1 MYVEGGISM
10 KNFKRIIIALIVAC
24 VITASIPVSG
34 SVVDAATIKVKSGAD
49 VTKVERSGKK
59 YVAYRGK
66 QAVKP
71 EKGWYKKGSTQYYF
85 DGKENYATYVWY
97 KNSGKWYLKKWN
109 KSKKVYKKYTGY
121 AELSNGKTYKFSKGV
136 KGKKASG
143 VIKVSGKYYYYK
155 GGKQTV
161 YSKSCDKWK
170 TGKTQYYFGKG
181 NKSATYVYYSG
192 KKILK
197 KWNKTKKSY
206 QKYTGVFTLSDGKT
220 YRFSIGNRG
229 TIKSSITAGTDKTTA
244 VYRNAKGNPE
254 NVTGWKQVKGVQ
266 YYFNNAAAASFKI
279 EKDVCYVFVAE
290 IGEQSTDNLD
300 INGTWKKYSGVVGRD
315 YYVNGKVKPAEK
327 DTITTNQSGLRIKWD
342 GKKWKKFTGTYK
354 KLYYVNG
361 DYASGIVDGKYYRN
375 GKLATG
381 ICENKYYKDGVLG
394 TGSYNGKRYS
404 EGSLLTGDYKNK
416 FYKNGE
422 LYTGMRKSNGKYYVN
437 GELATGSYKNK
448 YYKDGEL
455 YTGIYKSKYY
465 KDGVLGT
472 GTCNG
477 KFYKDGELYTGM
489 RKSNNKYYVDGVLAN
504 GTYDGVKYVDGVAQ
518 SDDSSDKDEE
528 KLTEGEFRTN
538 SGKLQHCE
546 AVLYTGDIGTFPN
559 LWNFRDGKLEMGIES
574 TFNVDNYV
582 NFIKRDNKYYH
593 LEWVDY
599 TGEYEGKLYESGKA
613 VDYKVRTKSGDLFTG
628 WAIYQG
634 LDYERPSDA
643 AIEFYHLTS
652 GKSYNLV
659 YVENGVVKQYYVYE
673 GCETHI
679 WCNTCGSDLTIEG
692 VKISKHREDCHVG
705 TIIGDTD
712 DDTNGTT
719 AYKYTNN
726 GKTYW
731 VTNPHSN
738 YYRWNTRL
746 NKYVEHY
753 IDKEDY
759 SGRVCVDSEASDRFN
774 SDLTKFYVVY
784 SASDWKVGQS
794 SVIVVENDIVLK

>member
-24 VITASIPVSG
+24 VVIASCPVSG
-34 SVVDAATIKVKSGAD
+34 SIVDAATIKVKSGAD
-49 VTKVERSGKK
+49 VTEVKGSGKK
-59 YVAYRGK
+59 IAYKNGSR
-66 QAVKP
+66 VKP
-71 EKGWYKKGSTQYYF
+71 RKGWYKKGSTQYYF
-85 DGKENYATYVWY
+85 DGKGNYATYVWY

-109 KSKKVYKKYTGY
+109 KSKKAYEKYTGTKQ
-121 AELSNGKTYKFSKGV
+121 LSNDKSYYFN
-136 KGKKASG
+136 KGKKANG
-143 VIKVSGKYYYYK
+143 IVKKSGKYYYYK
-155 GGKQTV
+155 GGKQTI

-181 NKSATYVYYSG
+181 NKSATYVYYAG

-206 QKYTGVFTLSDGKT
+206 QRYTGVFTLSDGKT
-220 YRFSIGNRG
+220 YRFSIGKRG
-229 TIKSSITAGTDKTTA
+229 TIKSSVTAGSKNTTA
-244 VYRNAKGNPE
+244 VYKNAEGNPE
-254 NVTGWKQVKGVQ
+254 NVTGWKQVKGVR
-266 YYFNNAAAASFKI
+266 YYFNKAATASFKI
-279 EKDVCYVFVAE
+279 EKDVCYVFVAG
-290 IGEQSTDNLD
+290 IDEQSTDNLD
-300 INGTWKKYSGVVGRD
+300 INGTWKKYNGVFD
-315 YYVNGKVKPAEK
+315 NEYYVKGKVKPAEK
-327 DTITTNQSGLRIKWD
+327 DTITTDQSGLRVKWD
-342 GKKWKKFTGTYK
+342 GKNWKKFTGTYK

-489 RKSNNKYYVDGVLAN
+489 RKSNGKYYVDGVLAN

-628 WAIYQG
+628 WAIYE
-634 LDYERPSDA
+634 DVIPNA
-643 AIEFYHLTS
+643 ATEFYHLTTGYS
-652 GKSYNLV
+652 HNLV
-659 YVENGVVKQYYVYE
+659 YVERGVVKQYYVYE
-673 GCETHI
+673 GMEDHS
-679 WCNTCGSDLTIEG
+679 WCNGCGADMEASPYWSSAG
-692 VKISKHREDCHVG
+692 VNPAL
-705 TIIGDTD
+705 D
-712 DDTNGTT
+712 DHKEHDHPEFDHQSFNGGPV
-719 AYKYTNN
+719 YKYTNN

-731 VTNPHSN
+731 VTNPHN
-738 YYRWNTRL
+738 NFYRWDTT
-746 NKYVEHY
+746 KSQYVEHFRTNS
-753 IDKEDY
+753 DQT
-759 SGRVCVDSEASDRFN
+759 GRECVDSDAS
-774 SDLTKFYVVY
+774 SEFYGSFIGLSIVY

-794 SVIVVENDIVLK
+794 SIVLVNKDIVLK

>member
-1 MYVEGGISM
+1 M

-24 VITASIPVSG
+24 VVIASCPVSG
-34 SVVDAATIKVKSGAD
+34 SSVDAKTISIKNGNAIEEITINKKSGK
-49 VTKVERSGKK
+49 VTTKDTSHK
-59 YVAYRGK
+59 A
-66 QAVKP
+66 
-71 EKGWYKKGSTQYYF
+71 GWYKKSGVQYYF
-85 DGKENYATYVWY
+85 GKNKKTASY
-97 KNSGKWYLKKWN
+97 KWQNRTLYKWQKG
-109 KSKKVYKKYTGY
+109 SFKKYTGTKR
-121 AELSNGKTYKFSKGV
+121 LSNDKSYYFN

-143 VIKVSGKYYYYK
+143 VVKVSGKYYYFNK
-155 GGKQTV
+155 GKQTV

-181 NKSATYVYYSG
+181 NKSATYVYYSD

-220 YRFSIGNRG
+220 YRFSIGKRG
-229 TIKSSITAGTDKTTA
+229 TIKSSVTAGSKNTTA
-244 VYRNAKGNPE
+244 VYKDASNKL
-254 NVTGWKQVKGVQ
+254 VKITGWKQVKGVQ
-266 YYFNNAAAASFKI
+266 YYFNKAAVASFKI

-315 YYVNGKVKPAEK
+315 YYVNGKVDTTPEK
-327 DTITTNQSGLRIKWD
+327 DTIATDQSGLRVKWD

-361 DYASGIVDGKYYRN
+361 DYASGIVDGKFYRS

-381 ICENKYYKDGVLG
+381 ICEDKYYKDGVLG

-404 EGSLLTGDYKNK
+404 DGSLLTGDYKSK

-437 GELATGSYKNK
+437 GELSTGSYKNK

-489 RKSNNKYYVDGVLAN
+489 RKSNGKYYVDGVLAN

-528 KLTEGEFRTN
+528 KLTEGAYRT
-538 SGKLQHCE
+538 SGGKLQKCIAE
-546 AVLYTGDIGTFPN
+546 LYSGSLGGDYFE
-559 LWNFRDGKLEMGIES
+559 RDGK
-574 TFNVDNYV
+574 
-582 NFIKRDNKYYH
+582 YYT
-593 LEWVDY
+593 LAWRDY
-599 TGEYEGKLYESGKA
+599 TGEYESKFYEAGKHVDYKLYGADGKLY
-613 VDYKVRTKSGDLFTG
+613 TG
-628 WAIYQG
+628 WCRLNNPSNWEYAKWIHAIDENQY
-634 LDYERPSDA
+634 P
-643 AIEFYHLTS
+643 
-652 GKSYNLV
+652 NLL
-659 YVENGVVKQYYVYE
+659 YVESGVVKQYYVYE
-673 GCETHI
+673 GDETHI

-738 YYRWNTRL
+738 YYRWNTKL

>member
-1 MYVEGGISM
+1 M

-49 VTKVERSGKK
+49 VTKVEKSGKK

-109 KSKKVYKKYTGY
+109 KSKKVYKKYTGTKR
-121 AELSNGKTYKFSKGV
+121 LSNDKSYYFN

-143 VIKVSGKYYYYK
+143 VVKVSGKYYYYK

-181 NKSATYVYYSG
+181 NKSVTYVYYSD

-220 YRFSIGNRG
+220 YRFSIGKRG
-229 TIKSSITAGTDKTTA
+229 TIKSSVTAGSKNTTA

-266 YYFNNAAAASFKI
+266 YYFNNAAVASFKI
-279 EKDVCYVFVAE
+279 EKDVCYVFIAK

-300 INGTWKKYSGVVGRD
+300 LNGTWKKYSGVVGRD
-315 YYVNGKVKPAEK
+315 YYVNGKVDTTPEK
-327 DTITTNQSGLRIKWD
+327 DTITTDQSGLRVKWD
-342 GKKWKKFTGTYK
+342 GKNWKKFTGTYK

-381 ICENKYYKDGVLG
+381 ICENKYYKDGFLG

-465 KDGVLGT
+465 KDGILGT

-477 KFYKDGELYTGM
+477 KFYKNGELYTGI
-489 RKSNNKYYVDGVLAN
+489 RKSNGKYYVDGVLAN

-518 SDDSSDKDEE
+518 SDDSGDKDEE

-538 SGKLQHCE
+538 SGKLQKCVAE
-546 AVLYTGDIGTFPN
+546 LYSGSLDGDYFE
-559 LWNFRDGKLEMGIES
+559 RDGK
-574 TFNVDNYV
+574 
-582 NFIKRDNKYYH
+582 YYT
-593 LEWVDY
+593 LAWRDY
-599 TGEYEGKLYESGKA
+599 TGEYESKFYEAGKHVDYKLYGADGKLY
-613 VDYKVRTKSGDLFTG
+613 TG
-628 WAIYQG
+628 WCRLYNPSNWEYAKWIHAINEKQY
-634 LDYERPSDA
+634 P
-643 AIEFYHLTS
+643 
-652 GKSYNLV
+652 NLL

-673 GCETHI
+673 GMEDHA
-679 WCNTCGSDLTIEG
+679 WCNSCGADVCLSPDRDPDGGIRLD
-692 VKISKHREDCHVG
+692 KHEEHDHPQF
-705 TIIGDTD
+705 DHQSF
-712 DDTNGTT
+712 NGGPV
-719 AYKYTNN
+719 YKYTNN

-731 VTNPHSN
+731 VTASSGRE
-738 YYRWNTRL
+738 YRWTGTEYKQYWNVGGTECLDTSLPKELTHL
-746 NKYVEHY
+746 NDTGK
-753 IDKEDY
+753 IPD
-759 SGRVCVDSEASDRFN
+759 
-774 SDLTKFYVVY
+774 VVY
-784 SASDWKVGQS
+784 SSDDWKIGQCS
-794 SVIVVENDIVLK
+794 IVLVNKDIVLK

>member
-1 MYVEGGISM
+1 M

-34 SVVDAATIKVKSGAD
+34 SIVDAATIKVKSGAD
-49 VTKVERSGKK
+49 VTKVEKSGKK

-143 VIKVSGKYYYYK
+143 VVKVSGKYYYYK

-181 NKSATYVYYSG
+181 NKSATYVYYSD

-220 YRFSIGNRG
+220 YRFSIGKRG
-229 TIKSSITAGTDKTTA
+229 TIKSSVTAGTDKTTA
-244 VYRNAKGNPE
+244 VYKNAKGNPE
-254 NVTGWKQVKGVQ
+254 NVTGWKQVKDVQ
-266 YYFNNAAAASFKI
+266 YYFNKAAVASFKI
-279 EKDVCYVFVAE
+279 EKDVCYVFVAG

-300 INGTWKKYSGVVGRD
+300 INGTWKKYSGVVDRD
-315 YYVNGKVKPAEK
+315 YYVNGKVDTTPEK
-327 DTITTNQSGLRIKWD
+327 DTIATDQSGLRVKWD

-361 DYASGIVDGKYYRN
+361 DYASGIVDGKFYRS

-381 ICENKYYKDGVLG
+381 ICEDKYYKDGVLG

-489 RKSNNKYYVDGVLAN
+489 RKSNGKYYVDGVLAN

-518 SDDSSDKDEE
+518 SDDSGDKDEE

-538 SGKLQHCE
+538 SGKLQKCVAE
-546 AVLYTGDIGTFPN
+546 LYSGSLDGDYFE
-559 LWNFRDGKLEMGIES
+559 RDGK
-574 TFNVDNYV
+574 
-582 NFIKRDNKYYH
+582 YYT
-593 LEWVDY
+593 LAWRDY
-599 TGEYEGKLYESGKA
+599 TGEYESKFYEAGKHVDYKLYGADGKLYTGWCRLYNPSNWEYAKWIHAINEKQYSNLLYVESG
-613 VDYKVRTKSGDLFTG
+613 
-628 WAIYQG
+628 I
-634 LDYERPSDA
+634 
-643 AIEFYHLTS
+643 
-652 GKSYNLV
+652 
-659 YVENGVVKQYYVYE
+659 VKQYYVYE
-673 GCETHI
+673 KNEKIHRY
-679 WCNTCGSDLTIEG
+679 CNECGADITLENVDLSLSRHAE
-692 VKISKHREDCHVG
+692 ECHKG
-705 TIIGDTD
+705 TIMPELYWDGATD
-712 DDTNGTT
+712 NT
-719 AYKYTNN
+719 ALPDKYTNN

-738 YYRWNTRL
+738 YYRWNTKL

>member
-49 VTKVERSGKK
+49 VTKVEKSGKK

-109 KSKKVYKKYTGY
+109 KSKKVYKKYTGTKR
-121 AELSNGKTYKFSKGV
+121 LSNDKSYYFN
-136 KGKKASG
+136 KGKKANG
-143 VIKVSGKYYYYK
+143 IVKKSGKYYYYK

-170 TGKTQYYFGKG
+170 TGKTQYYFGKC
-181 NKSATYVYYSG
+181 NKSATYVYYSD

-220 YRFSIGNRG
+220 YRFSIGKRG
-229 TIKSSITAGTDKTTA
+229 TIKSSVTAGSKNTTA
-244 VYRNAKGNPE
+244 VYKDASNKL
-254 NVTGWKQVKGVQ
+254 VKITGWKQVKGVQ
-266 YYFNNAAAASFKI
+266 YYFNKAAVASFKI

-327 DTITTNQSGLRIKWD
+327 DTITTDQSGLRIKWD

-361 DYASGIVDGKYYRN
+361 DYASGIVDGKFYRS

-489 RKSNNKYYVDGVLAN
+489 RKSNGKYYVDGVLAN

-528 KLTEGEFRTN
+528 KLTEGEFRT
-538 SGKLQHCE
+538 SGGKLQKCVAE
-546 AVLYTGDIGTFPN
+546 VYSGPLDGDYFE
-559 LWNFRDGKLEMGIES
+559 RDGK
-574 TFNVDNYV
+574 
-582 NFIKRDNKYYH
+582 YYT
-593 LEWVDY
+593 LAWRDY
-599 TGEYEGKLYESGKA
+599 TGEYESKFYEAGKHVDYKLYGADGKLY
-613 VDYKVRTKSGDLFTG
+613 TG
-628 WAIYQG
+628 WCRLYNPSNWEYAKWIHAINEKQY
-634 LDYERPSDA
+634 S
-643 AIEFYHLTS
+643 
-652 GKSYNLV
+652 NLL

-673 GCETHI
+673 GMEDHS
-679 WCNTCGSDLTIEG
+679 WCNGCGADMEVSPYWSSAG
-692 VKISKHREDCHVG
+692 VNPAL
-705 TIIGDTD
+705 D
-712 DDTNGTT
+712 DHKEHDHPEFDHQSFNGGPV
-719 AYKYTNN
+719 YKYTNN

-731 VTNPHSN
+731 VTASSGRE
-738 YYRWNTRL
+738 YRWTGTEYKQYWNVGGTECL
-746 NKYVEHY
+746 
-753 IDKEDY
+753 DKTAPKELY
-759 SGRVCVDSEASDRFN
+759 SWYDAKDIP
-774 SDLTKFYVVY
+774 DVVY
-784 SASDWKVGQS
+784 SSDDWKIGQCS
-794 SVIVVENDIVLK
+794 IVLVKDNIVLK

>member
-1 MYVEGGISM
+1 M

-49 VTKVERSGKK
+49 VTEVKGSGKK
-59 YVAYRGK
+59 IAYKNGSK
-66 QAVKP
+66 VKP
-71 EKGWYKKGSTQYYF
+71 KKGWYKKESTQYYF

-143 VIKVSGKYYYYK
+143 VVKVSGKYYYYK

-181 NKSATYVYYSG
+181 NKSATYVYYSD

-197 KWNKTKKSY
+197 KWNKTKKFY

-220 YRFSIGNRG
+220 YRFSIGKRG
-229 TIKSSITAGTDKTTA
+229 TIKSSVTAGSKNTTA
-244 VYRNAKGNPE
+244 VYKDASNKL
-254 NVTGWKQVKGVQ
+254 VKITGWKQVKGVQ
-266 YYFNNAAAASFKI
+266 YYFNKAAVASFKI

-315 YYVNGKVKPAEK
+315 YYVNGKVDTTPEK
-327 DTITTNQSGLRIKWD
+327 DTIATDQSGLRVKWD

-361 DYASGIVDGKYYRN
+361 DYASGIVDGKFYRS

-381 ICENKYYKDGVLG
+381 ICEDKYYKDGVLG
-394 TGSYNGKRYS
+394 TGSYNGKQYS

-422 LYTGMRKSNGKYYVN
+422 LYTGTRKSNGKYYVN

-448 YYKDGEL
+448 YYKGGEL

-489 RKSNNKYYVDGVLAN
+489 RKSNGKYYVDGLLAN

-518 SDDSSDKDEE
+518 SDDSDDKDEE
-528 KLTEGEFRTN
+528 KLTEGEFGT
-538 SGKLQHCE
+538 SGGKLQKCQYE
-546 AVLYTGDIGTFPN
+546 LANGSVGEFPK
-559 LWNFRDGKLEMGIES
+559 LWNFDDGDMIYSDES
-574 TFNVDNYV
+574 TFKLSEHPNMKKENG
-582 NFIKRDNKYYH
+582 KYYT
-593 LEWVDY
+593 LAWRDY
-599 TGEYEGKLYESGKA
+599 TGEYESKFYEAGKHVDYKLYSADGKLY
-613 VDYKVRTKSGDLFTG
+613 TG
-628 WAIYQG
+628 WCRLNNPSNWEYAKWIHAINEKQY
-634 LDYERPSDA
+634 S
-643 AIEFYHLTS
+643 
-652 GKSYNLV
+652 NLL

-673 GCETHI
+673 KNEKIHKY
-679 WCNTCGSDLTIEG
+679 CNECGADITLENVDLSLSRHAE
-692 VKISKHREDCHVG
+692 ECHKG
-705 TIIGDTD
+705 TIMPELYWDGATD
-712 DDTNGTT
+712 NTILPD
-719 AYKYTNN
+719 KYTNN

-731 VTNPHSN
+731 VTASN
-738 YYRWNTRL
+738 GREYRWTGTEYVPYWNVGGTECLDTSLPKELTHL
-746 NKYVEHY
+746 NDTGK
-753 IDKEDY
+753 IPD
-759 SGRVCVDSEASDRFN
+759 
-774 SDLTKFYVVY
+774 VVY
-784 SASDWKVGQS
+784 SSDDWKIGQCS
-794 SVIVVENDIVLK
+794 IVLVNNDIVLK

>member
-1 MYVEGGISM
+1 M

-109 KSKKVYKKYTGY
+109 KSKKVYKKYTGTKR
-121 AELSNGKTYKFSKGV
+121 LSNDKSYYFN
-136 KGKKASG
+136 KGKKANG
-143 VIKVSGKYYYYK
+143 IVKKSGKYYYYK

-181 NKSATYVYYSG
+181 NKSATYVYYSD

-220 YRFSIGNRG
+220 YWFSIGKRG
-229 TIKSSITAGTDKTTA
+229 TIKSSVTAGTDKTTA
-244 VYRNAKGNPE
+244 VYKNAKGNPK

-266 YYFNNAAAASFKI
+266 YYFNNAATASFKI
-279 EKDVCYVFVAE
+279 EKDMCWVF
-290 IGEQSTDNLD
+290 ITDAKNQAAGNQETND
-300 INGTWKKYSGVVGRD
+300 HWEKYSGVVD
-315 YYVNGKVKPAEK
+315 KVYYVKGKVKPAEK
-327 DTITTNQSGLRIKWD
+327 DTVTTDQSGLLVKWD

-361 DYASGIVDGKYYRN
+361 DYASGIVDGKFYRS

-381 ICENKYYKDGVLG
+381 ICEDKYYKDGVLG

-489 RKSNNKYYVDGVLAN
+489 RKSNGKYYVDGVLAN

-518 SDDSSDKDEE
+518 SDDSGDKDEE

-538 SGKLQHCE
+538 SGKLQKCVAE
-546 AVLYTGDIGTFPN
+546 LYSGSLDGDYFE
-559 LWNFRDGKLEMGIES
+559 RDGK
-574 TFNVDNYV
+574 
-582 NFIKRDNKYYH
+582 YYT
-593 LEWVDY
+593 LAWRDY
-599 TGEYEGKLYESGKA
+599 TGEYESKFYEAGKHVDYKLYGADGKLY
-613 VDYKVRTKSGDLFTG
+613 TG
-628 WAIYQG
+628 WCRLYNPSNWEYAKWIHAINEKQY
-634 LDYERPSDA
+634 P
-643 AIEFYHLTS
+643 
-652 GKSYNLV
+652 NLL

-673 GCETHI
+673 GMEDHA
-679 WCNTCGSDLTIEG
+679 WCNSCGADVCLSPDRDPDGGIRLD
-692 VKISKHREDCHVG
+692 KHEEHDHPQF
-705 TIIGDTD
+705 DHQSF
-712 DDTNGTT
+712 NGGPV
-719 AYKYTNN
+719 YKYTNN

-738 YYRWNTRL
+738 YYRWNTKL

-794 SVIVVENDIVLK
+794 SVVVVEDDIVLK

>member
-1 MYVEGGISM
+1 M

-24 VITASIPVSG
+24 VITASITVSG
-34 SVVDAATIKVKSGAD
+34 SVVDAKTISIKNGNAIEEITINKKSGK
-49 VTKVERSGKK
+49 VTTKDTSHK
-59 YVAYRGK
+59 A
-66 QAVKP
+66 
-71 EKGWYKKGSTQYYF
+71 GWYKKSGVQYYF
-85 DGKENYATYVWY
+85 GKNKKIASY
-97 KNSGKWYLKKWN
+97 KWQNKTLYKWQN
-109 KSKKVYKKYTGY
+109 GSFKKYTGTKR
-121 AELSNGKTYKFSKGV
+121 LSNDKSYYFN
-136 KGKKASG
+136 KGKKANG
-143 VIKVSGKYYYYK
+143 IVKKSGKYYYYK

-181 NKSATYVYYSG
+181 NKSATYVYYSD

-220 YRFSIGNRG
+220 YRFSIGKRG
-229 TIKSSITAGTDKTTA
+229 TIKSSVTAGSKNTTA
-244 VYRNAKGNPE
+244 VYKDASNKL
-254 NVTGWKQVKGVQ
+254 VKITGWKQVKGVQ
-266 YYFNNAAAASFKI
+266 YYFNKAAVASFKI

-315 YYVNGKVKPAEK
+315 YYVNGKVDTTPEK
-327 DTITTNQSGLRIKWD
+327 DTIATDQSGLRVKWD

-361 DYASGIVDGKYYRN
+361 DYASGIVDGKFYRS

-465 KDGVLGT
+465 KDGVLGI

-489 RKSNNKYYVDGVLAN
+489 RKSNGKYYVDGVLAN
-504 GTYDGVKYVDGVAQ
+504 GTYDGVKYADGVAQ
-518 SDDSSDKDEE
+518 SDDSNDKDEE

-599 TGEYEGKLYESGKA
+599 TGEYEGKLYESGKV

-628 WAIYQG
+628 WAIYE
-634 LDYERPSDA
+634 DVIPNA
-643 AIEFYHLTS
+643 ATEFYHLTTGYS
-652 GKSYNLV
+652 HNLV
-659 YVENGVVKQYYVYE
+659 YVESGVVKQYYVYE
-673 GCETHI
+673 KNEKIHKY
-679 WCNTCGSDLTIEG
+679 CNECGADITLENVDLSLSRHAE
-692 VKISKHREDCHVG
+692 ECHKG
-705 TIIGDTD
+705 TIMPELYWDGATD
-712 DDTNGTT
+712 NTILPD
-719 AYKYTNN
+719 KYTNN

-731 VTNPHSN
+731 VTASN
-738 YYRWNTRL
+738 GREYRWTGTEYVPYWNVGGTECLDTSLPKELTHL
-746 NKYVEHY
+746 NDTGK
-753 IDKEDY
+753 IPD
-759 SGRVCVDSEASDRFN
+759 
-774 SDLTKFYVVY
+774 VVY
-784 SASDWKVGQS
+784 SSDDWKIGQCS
-794 SVIVVENDIVLK
+794 IVLVNKDIVLK

>member
-1 MYVEGGISM
+1 M

-24 VITASIPVSG
+24 VVIASCPVSG

-49 VTKVERSGKK
+49 VTKVEKSGKK

-143 VIKVSGKYYYYK
+143 VVKVSGKYYYYK

-181 NKSATYVYYSG
+181 NKSATYVYYSD

-206 QKYTGVFTLSDGKT
+206 QKYTEVFTLSDGKT
-220 YRFSIGNRG
+220 YRFSIGKRG
-229 TIKSSITAGTDKTTA
+229 TIKSSVTAGSKNTTA

-266 YYFNNAAAASFKI
+266 YYFNNAAVASFKI
-279 EKDVCYVFVAE
+279 EKDVCYVFVAG

-315 YYVNGKVKPAEK
+315 YYVNGKVDTTPEK
-327 DTITTNQSGLRIKWD
+327 DTITTDQSGLRVKWN

-361 DYASGIVDGKYYRN
+361 DYASGIVDGKFYRS

-489 RKSNNKYYVDGVLAN
+489 RKSNGKYYVDGVLAN

-518 SDDSSDKDEE
+518 SDDSGDKDEE

-538 SGKLQHCE
+538 SGKLQKCVAE
-546 AVLYTGDIGTFPN
+546 LYSGSLDGDYFE
-559 LWNFRDGKLEMGIES
+559 RDGK
-574 TFNVDNYV
+574 
-582 NFIKRDNKYYH
+582 YYT
-593 LEWVDY
+593 LAWRDY
-599 TGEYEGKLYESGKA
+599 TGEYESKFYEAGKHVDYKLYGADGKLY
-613 VDYKVRTKSGDLFTG
+613 TG
-628 WAIYQG
+628 WCRLYNPSNWEYAKWIHAINEKQY
-634 LDYERPSDA
+634 S
-643 AIEFYHLTS
+643 
-652 GKSYNLV
+652 NLL
-659 YVENGVVKQYYVYE
+659 YVESGVVKQYYVYE
-673 GCETHI
+673 KMEDHS
-679 WCNTCGSDLTIEG
+679 WCNGCGADMEVSPYWSSAG
-692 VKISKHREDCHVG
+692 VNPAL
-705 TIIGDTD
+705 D
-712 DDTNGTT
+712 DHKEHDHPQFDHQSFNGGPV
-719 AYKYTNN
+719 YKYTNN

-731 VTNPHSN
+731 VTAPHN
-738 YYRWNTRL
+738 NFYRWDATKNQ
-746 NKYVEHY
+746 YVEHFRTNA
-753 IDKEDY
+753 DQT
-759 SGRVCVDSEASDRFN
+759 GRECVDSDAS
-774 SDLTKFYVVY
+774 SEFYGSFIGLSIVY
-784 SASDWKVGQS
+784 SSDDWKIGQCS
-794 SVIVVENDIVLK
+794 IVLVNKDVVLK

>member
-1 MYVEGGISM
+1 M

-24 VITASIPVSG
+24 VIAASIPVSG
-34 SVVDAATIKVKSGAD
+34 SIVDAATIKVKSGAN
-49 VTKVERSGKK
+49 VTKVEKSGKK

-71 EKGWYKKGSTQYYF
+71 RKSWYKKGNTQYYF
-85 DGKENYATYVWY
+85 DGKKNYATYVWY
-97 KNSGKWYLKKWN
+97 KKSDKWYLKKW
-109 KSKKVYKKYTGY
+109 KSGSYKKYTGY

-143 VIKVSGKYYYYK
+143 VVKVSGKYYYYK

-181 NKSATYVYYSG
+181 NKSATYVYYSD
-192 KKILK
+192 KKTLK

-220 YRFSIGNRG
+220 YRFSIGKRG
-229 TIKSSITAGTDKTTA
+229 TIKSSVTAGSKNTTA
-244 VYRNAKGNPE
+244 VYKNAEGNPE

-266 YYFNNAAAASFKI
+266 YYFNKAAVASFKI
-279 EKDVCYVFVAE
+279 EKGVCWVF
-290 IGEQSTDNLD
+290 ITDAKNQAAGNKETND
-300 INGTWKKYSGVVGRD
+300 HWEKYSGVVD
-315 YYVNGKVKPAEK
+315 KVYYVKGKVKPAEK
-327 DTITTNQSGLRIKWD
+327 DTVTTDQSGLLVKYD
-342 GKKWKKFTGTYK
+342 GKEWKLLTGTYK

-361 DYASGIVDGKYYRN
+361 DYASGIVDGKYYKK

-381 ICENKYYKDGVLG
+381 ICNDKYYRDGVLG

-455 YTGIYKSKYY
+455 YTGVYKSKYY

-489 RKSNNKYYVDGVLAN
+489 RKSNGKYYVDGVLAN

-518 SDDSSDKDEE
+518 SDDSSDKDKE
-528 KLTEGEFRTN
+528 KLTEGKFRTN
-538 SGKLQHCE
+538 SGKLQKCVAE
-546 AVLYTGDIGTFPN
+546 LYSGSLDGDYFE
-559 LWNFRDGKLEMGIES
+559 RDGK
-574 TFNVDNYV
+574 
-582 NFIKRDNKYYH
+582 YYT
-593 LEWVDY
+593 LAWRDY
-599 TGEYEGKLYESGKA
+599 TGEYESKFYEAGKHADYKLYGADGKLY
-613 VDYKVRTKSGDLFTG
+613 TG
-628 WAIYQG
+628 WCRLYNPSNWEYAKWIHAINEKQY
-634 LDYERPSDA
+634 P
-643 AIEFYHLTS
+643 
-652 GKSYNLV
+652 NLL

-673 GCETHI
+673 KMEDHS
-679 WCNTCGSDLTIEG
+679 WCNGCGADMEVSPYWSSAG
-692 VKISKHREDCHVG
+692 VNPAL
-705 TIIGDTD
+705 D
-712 DDTNGTT
+712 DHKEHDHPQFDHQSFNGGPV
-719 AYKYTNN
+719 YKYTNN

-731 VTNPHSN
+731 VTASSGRE
-738 YYRWNTRL
+738 YRWTGTEYKQYWNVGGTECL
-746 NKYVEHY
+746 
-753 IDKEDY
+753 DKTVPKELY
-759 SGRVCVDSEASDRFN
+759 SWYDAKGIPD
-774 SDLTKFYVVY
+774 VVY
-784 SASDWKVGQS
+784 SSDDWKIGQCS
-794 SVIVVENDIVLK
+794 IVLVNKDVVLK

>member
-109 KSKKVYKKYTGY
+109 KSKKVYKKYTGTKR
-121 AELSNGKTYKFSKGV
+121 LSNDKSYYFN
-136 KGKKASG
+136 KGKKANG
-143 VIKVSGKYYYYK
+143 IVKKSGKYYYYK

-181 NKSATYVYYSG
+181 NKSATYVYYSD

-220 YRFSIGNRG
+220 YWFSIGKRG
-229 TIKSSITAGTDKTTA
+229 TIKSSVTAGTDKTTA
-244 VYRNAKGNPE
+244 VYKNAKGNPE
-254 NVTGWKQVKGVQ
+254 NVTGWKQVKDVR
-266 YYFNNAAAASFKI
+266 YYFNKAATASFKI
-279 EKDVCYVFVAE
+279 EKDVCYVFVAG
-290 IGEQSTDNLD
+290 IDEQSTDNLD
-300 INGTWKKYSGVVGRD
+300 INGTWKKYSGVFD
-315 YYVNGKVKPAEK
+315 NEYYVKGKVKPAEK
-327 DTITTNQSGLRIKWD
+327 DTITTDQSGLRVKWD
-342 GKKWKKFTGTYK
+342 GKNWKKFTGTYK

-448 YYKDGEL
+448 YYKDG
-455 YTGIYKSKYY
+455 
-465 KDGVLGT
+465 VLGT

-489 RKSNNKYYVDGVLAN
+489 RKSNGKYYVDGVLAN

-528 KLTEGEFRTN
+528 KLTEGEFRT
-538 SGKLQHCE
+538 SGGKLQKCQYE
-546 AVLYTGDIGTFPN
+546 LANGSVGEFPK
-559 LWNFRDGKLEMGIES
+559 LWNFDDGDMIYSDES
-574 TFNVDNYV
+574 TFKLSEHPNMKKENG
-582 NFIKRDNKYYH
+582 KYYT
-593 LEWVDY
+593 LAWRDY
-599 TGEYEGKLYESGKA
+599 TGEYESKFYEAGKHVDYKLYGADGKLY
-613 VDYKVRTKSGDLFTG
+613 TG
-628 WAIYQG
+628 WCRLYNPSNWEYAKWIHAINEKQY
-634 LDYERPSDA
+634 S
-643 AIEFYHLTS
+643 
-652 GKSYNLV
+652 NLL

-673 GCETHI
+673 GDETHV
-679 WCNTCGSDLTIEG
+679 WCNECGSDMTLQG
-692 VKISKHREDCHVG
+692 VGEADHADTCHKG
-705 TIIGDTD
+705 TIMPELYWSGATH
-712 DDTNGTT
+712 NAGPV
-719 AYKYTNN
+719 YKYTNN

-731 VTNPHSN
+731 VTAPHN
-738 YYRWNTRL
+738 NFYRWDTT
-746 NKYVEHY
+746 KKQYVEHFRTNA
-753 IDKEDY
+753 DQT
-759 SGRVCVDSEASDRFN
+759 GRECVDSDAS
-774 SDLTKFYVVY
+774 SEFYGSFIGLSVVY
-784 SASDWKVGQS
+784 SSDDWKIGQCS
-794 SVIVVENDIVLK
+794 IVLVNKDVVLK

>member
-10 KNFKRIIIALIVAC
+10 KNFKRIIIALIAAC
-24 VITASIPVSG
+24 VIAASIPVSG
-34 SVVDAATIKVKSGAD
+34 SVVDAKTISIKNGNAIEEITINKKSGK
-49 VTKVERSGKK
+49 VTTKDTSHK
-59 YVAYRGK
+59 A
-66 QAVKP
+66 
-71 EKGWYKKGSTQYYF
+71 GWYKKSGVHYYF
-85 DGKENYATYVWY
+85 GKNKKIASY
-97 KNSGKWYLKKWN
+97 KWQNKTLYKWQN
-109 KSKKVYKKYTGY
+109 GSFKKYTGTKR
-121 AELSNGKTYKFSKGV
+121 LSNDKSYYFN

-143 VIKVSGKYYYYK
+143 VVKVSGKYYYYK

-181 NKSATYVYYSG
+181 NKSATYVYYSD

-206 QKYTGVFTLSDGKT
+206 QKYTGVFTLGDGKT
-220 YRFSIGNRG
+220 YRFSIGKRG
-229 TIKSSITAGTDKTTA
+229 TIKSSVTAGSKNTTA
-244 VYRNAKGNPE
+244 VYKDAKGNPE
-254 NVTGWKQVKGVQ
+254 NVTGWKQVKDVR
-266 YYFNNAAAASFKI
+266 YYFNKAATASFKI
-279 EKDVCYVFVAE
+279 EKDVCYVFVAG
-290 IGEQSTDNLD
+290 IDEQSTDNLD
-300 INGTWKKYSGVVGRD
+300 INDTWKKYSGVFD
-315 YYVNGKVKPAEK
+315 NEYYVKGKVKPAEK
-327 DTITTNQSGLRIKWD
+327 DTIATDQSGLRVKWD

-361 DYASGIVDGKYYRN
+361 DYASGIVDGKFYRS

-489 RKSNNKYYVDGVLAN
+489 RKSNGKYYVDGVLAN

-628 WAIYQG
+628 WAIYE
-634 LDYERPSDA
+634 DVIPNA
-643 AIEFYHLTS
+643 ATEFYHLTTGYS
-652 GKSYNLV
+652 HNLV
-659 YVENGVVKQYYVYE
+659 YVESGVVKQYYVYE
-673 GCETHI
+673 KNEKIHKY
-679 WCNTCGSDLTIEG
+679 CNECGADITLENVDLSLYRHAE
-692 VKISKHREDCHVG
+692 ECHKG
-705 TIIGDTD
+705 TIMPELYWDGATD
-712 DDTNGTT
+712 NTILPD
-719 AYKYTNN
+719 KYTNN

-731 VTNPHSN
+731 VTASN
-738 YYRWNTRL
+738 GREYRWTGTEYVPYWNVGGTECLDTSLPKELTHL
-746 NKYVEHY
+746 NDTGK
-753 IDKEDY
+753 IPD
-759 SGRVCVDSEASDRFN
+759 
-774 SDLTKFYVVY
+774 VVY
-784 SASDWKVGQS
+784 SSDDWKIGQCS
-794 SVIVVENDIVLK
+794 IVLVNKDIVLK

>member
-1 MYVEGGISM
+1 MKEEDSSTADNQINVYVEGGISM

-24 VITASIPVSG
+24 VVIASCPVSG
-34 SVVDAATIKVKSGAD
+34 SVVDAKTISIKNGNAIEEITINKKSGK
-49 VTKVERSGKK
+49 VTTKDTSHK
-59 YVAYRGK
+59 A
-66 QAVKP
+66 
-71 EKGWYKKGSTQYYF
+71 GWYKKSGVQYYF
-85 DGKENYATYVWY
+85 GKNKKTASY
-97 KNSGKWYLKKWN
+97 KWQNKTLYKWQN
-109 KSKKVYKKYTGY
+109 GSFKKYTGTKQ
-121 AELSNGKTYKFSKGV
+121 LSNGKSYYFN
-136 KGKKASG
+136 KGKKANG
-143 VIKVSGKYYYYK
+143 IVKKSGKYYYYK

-181 NKSATYVYYSG
+181 NKSVTYVYYSD

-220 YRFSIGNRG
+220 YRFSIGKRG
-229 TIKSSITAGTDKTTA
+229 TIKSSVTAGSKNTTA

-254 NVTGWKQVKGVQ
+254 NVTGWKQVKDVR
-266 YYFNNAAAASFKI
+266 YYFNKAAVASFKI

-315 YYVNGKVKPAEK
+315 YYVNGKVDTTPEK
-327 DTITTNQSGLRIKWD
+327 DTIATDQSGLRIKWD

-361 DYASGIVDGKYYRN
+361 DYASGIVGGKYYRS

-416 FYKNGE
+416 FYK
-422 LYTGMRKSNGKYYVN
+422 
-437 GELATGSYKNK
+437 
-448 YYKDGEL
+448 
-455 YTGIYKSKYY
+455 
-465 KDGVLGT
+465 
-472 GTCNG
+472 
-477 KFYKDGELYTGM
+477 DGELYTGM

-518 SDDSSDKDEE
+518 SNDSDDKDEE
-528 KLTEGEFRTN
+528 KLIEGEFRT
-538 SGKLQHCE
+538 SGGKLQKCVAE
-546 AVLYTGDIGTFPN
+546 VYSGPLDGDYFE
-559 LWNFRDGKLEMGIES
+559 RDGK
-574 TFNVDNYV
+574 
-582 NFIKRDNKYYH
+582 YYT
-593 LEWVDY
+593 LAWRDY
-599 TGEYEGKLYESGKA
+599 TGEYESKFYEAGKHVDYKLYSADGKLY
-613 VDYKVRTKSGDLFTG
+613 TG
-628 WAIYQG
+628 WCRLNNPSNWEYAKWIHAINEKQY
-634 LDYERPSDA
+634 S
-643 AIEFYHLTS
+643 
-652 GKSYNLV
+652 NLL

-673 GCETHI
+673 GDETHI

-719 AYKYTNN
+719 AYKYANN

-731 VTNPHSN
+731 VTIPHSN
-738 YYRWNTRL
+738 YYRWNTKL

-794 SVIVVENDIVLK
+794 SVVVVEEDIVLK

>member
-1 MYVEGGISM
+1 M

-24 VITASIPVSG
+24 VVIASIPVSG

-49 VTKVERSGKK
+49 VTKVEKSGKK

-109 KSKKVYKKYTGY
+109 KSKKVYKKYTGTKR
-121 AELSNGKTYKFSKGV
+121 LSNDKSYYFN

-143 VIKVSGKYYYYK
+143 VVKVSEKYYYYK

-181 NKSATYVYYSG
+181 NKSATYVYYSD

-220 YRFSIGNRG
+220 YRFSIGKRG
-229 TIKSSITAGTDKTTA
+229 TIKSSVTAGTDKTTA
-244 VYRNAKGNPE
+244 VYKNAKGNPE
-254 NVTGWKQVKGVQ
+254 NVTGWKQVKDVR
-266 YYFNNAAAASFKI
+266 YYFNKAATASFKI
-279 EKDVCYVFVAE
+279 EKDVCYVFVAG
-290 IGEQSTDNLD
+290 IDEQSTDNLD
-300 INGTWKKYSGVVGRD
+300 INGTWKKYSGVFD
-315 YYVNGKVKPAEK
+315 NEYYVKGKVKPAEK
-327 DTITTNQSGLRIKWD
+327 DTITTDQSGLRVKWD
-342 GKKWKKFTGTYK
+342 GKNWKKFTGTYK

-422 LYTGMRKSNGKYYVN
+422 LYTGMRKSNDKYYVN

-455 YTGIYKSKYY
+455 YTGVYKSKYY

-538 SGKLQHCE
+538 SGKLQKCVAE
-546 AVLYTGDIGTFPN
+546 LYSGSLDGDYFE
-559 LWNFRDGKLEMGIES
+559 RDGK
-574 TFNVDNYV
+574 
-582 NFIKRDNKYYH
+582 YYT
-593 LEWVDY
+593 LAWRDY
-599 TGEYEGKLYESGKA
+599 TGEYESKFYEAGKHVDYKLYGADGKLY
-613 VDYKVRTKSGDLFTG
+613 TG
-628 WAIYQG
+628 WCRLYNPSNWEYAKWIHAINEKQY
-634 LDYERPSDA
+634 S
-643 AIEFYHLTS
+643 
-652 GKSYNLV
+652 NLL

-731 VTNPHSN
+731 VTASN
-738 YYRWNTRL
+738 GREYRWTGTEYVPYWNVGGTECLDTSLPKELTHL
-746 NKYVEHY
+746 NDTGK
-753 IDKEDY
+753 IPD
-759 SGRVCVDSEASDRFN
+759 
-774 SDLTKFYVVY
+774 VVY
-784 SASDWKVGQS
+784 SSDDWKIGQCS
-794 SVIVVENDIVLK
+794 IVLVNNDIVLK

>member
-1 MYVEGGISM
+1 M

-49 VTKVERSGKK
+49 VTKVEKSGKK

-109 KSKKVYKKYTGY
+109 KSKKVYKKYTGTKR
-121 AELSNGKTYKFSKGV
+121 LSNDKSYYFN

-143 VIKVSGKYYYYK
+143 VVKVSGKYYYYK

-229 TIKSSITAGTDKTTA
+229 TIKSSITAGTDNTTA
-244 VYRNAKGNPE
+244 VYKDASNKL
-254 NVTGWKQVKGVQ
+254 VKITGWKQVKGVQ
-266 YYFNNAAAASFKI
+266 YYFNKAAVASFKI

-327 DTITTNQSGLRIKWD
+327 DTITTDQSGLRIKWD

-361 DYASGIVDGKYYRN
+361 DYASGIVDGKFYRS

-489 RKSNNKYYVDGVLAN
+489 RKSNGKYYVDGVLAN

-518 SDDSSDKDEE
+518 SDDSGDKDEE

-538 SGKLQHCE
+538 SGKLQKCVAE
-546 AVLYTGDIGTFPN
+546 LYSGSLGGDYFE
-559 LWNFRDGKLEMGIES
+559 RDGK
-574 TFNVDNYV
+574 
-582 NFIKRDNKYYH
+582 YYT
-593 LEWVDY
+593 LAWRDY
-599 TGEYEGKLYESGKA
+599 TGEYESKFYEAGKHVDYKLYGADGKLY
-613 VDYKVRTKSGDLFTG
+613 TG
-628 WAIYQG
+628 WCRLYNPSNWEYAKWIHAINEKQY
-634 LDYERPSDA
+634 S
-643 AIEFYHLTS
+643 
-652 GKSYNLV
+652 NLL
-659 YVENGVVKQYYVYE
+659 YVESGVVKQYYVYE
-673 GCETHI
+673 GDETHV
-679 WCNTCGSDLTIEG
+679 WCNECGSDMTLQG
-692 VKISKHREDCHVG
+692 VGEADHADTCHKG
-705 TIIGDTD
+705 TIMPELYWSGATH
-712 DDTNGTT
+712 NAGPV
-719 AYKYTNN
+719 YKYTNN

-731 VTNPHSN
+731 VTAPHN
-738 YYRWNTRL
+738 NFYRWDTTKNQ
-746 NKYVEHY
+746 YVEHFRTNS
-753 IDKEDY
+753 DQT
-759 SGRVCVDSEASDRFN
+759 GRECVDSDASSEFYGSFIGLSVIYS
-774 SDLTKFYVVY
+774 SD
-784 SASDWKVGQS
+784 DWKIGQCS
-794 SVIVVENDIVLK
+794 IVLVNKDIVLK

>member
-1 MYVEGGISM
+1 M

-49 VTKVERSGKK
+49 VTKVEKSGKK

-143 VIKVSGKYYYYK
+143 VVKVSGKYYYYK

-170 TGKTQYYFGKG
+170 TGKTQYYFGKC
-181 NKSATYVYYSG
+181 NKSATYVYYSD

-220 YRFSIGNRG
+220 YRFSIGKRG
-229 TIKSSITAGTDKTTA
+229 TIKSSVTAGSKNTTA
-244 VYRNAKGNPE
+244 VYKDASNKL
-254 NVTGWKQVKGVQ
+254 VKITGWKQVKGVQ
-266 YYFNNAAAASFKI
+266 YYFNKAAVASFKI

-327 DTITTNQSGLRIKWD
+327 DTITTDQSGLRIKWD

-361 DYASGIVDGKYYRN
+361 DYASGIVDGKFYRS

-477 KFYKDGELYTGM
+477 KFYKDGEPYTGM
-489 RKSNNKYYVDGVLAN
+489 RKSNGKYYVDGVLAN

-518 SDDSSDKDEE
+518 SDDSDDKDEE

-628 WAIYQG
+628 WAIYE
-634 LDYERPSDA
+634 DVIPNA
-643 AIEFYHLTS
+643 ATEFYHLTTGYS
-652 GKSYNLV
+652 HNLV
-659 YVENGVVKQYYVYE
+659 YVESGVVKQYYVYE
-673 GCETHI
+673 GMEDHS
-679 WCNTCGSDLTIEG
+679 WCNGCGADMEASPYWSSAG
-692 VKISKHREDCHVG
+692 VNPAL
-705 TIIGDTD
+705 D
-712 DDTNGTT
+712 DHKEHDHPEFDHQSFNGGPV
-719 AYKYTNN
+719 YKYTNN

-738 YYRWNTRL
+738 YYRWNTKL

-794 SVIVVENDIVLK
+794 SVIVVEDNIVLK

>member
-1 MYVEGGISM
+1 M

-49 VTKVERSGKK
+49 VTKVEKSGKK

-109 KSKKVYKKYTGY
+109 KSKKVYKKYTGTKR
-121 AELSNGKTYKFSKGV
+121 LSNDKSYYFN

-143 VIKVSGKYYYYK
+143 VVKVSGKYYYYK

-181 NKSATYVYYSG
+181 NKSATYVYYSD

-220 YRFSIGNRG
+220 YRFSIGKRG
-229 TIKSSITAGTDKTTA
+229 TIKSSVTAGSKNTTA
-244 VYRNAKGNPE
+244 VYKDTSNKL
-254 NVTGWKQVKGVQ
+254 VKITGWKQVKGVQ
-266 YYFNNAAAASFKI
+266 YYFNNAAVASFKI
-279 EKDVCYVFVAE
+279 EKDVCYVFIAE

-300 INGTWKKYSGVVGRD
+300 LNGTWKKYSGVVGRD
-315 YYVNGKVKPAEK
+315 YYVNGKVDTTPEK
-327 DTITTNQSGLRIKWD
+327 DTITTDQSDLRVKWD

-361 DYASGIVDGKYYRN
+361 DYASGIVDGKFYRS

-381 ICENKYYKDGVLG
+381 ICENKYYKDGFLG

-422 LYTGMRKSNGKYYVN
+422 LYTGMRKSNGKFYVN

-489 RKSNNKYYVDGVLAN
+489 RKSNGTYYVVGVL
-504 GTYDGVKYVDGVAQ
+504 
-518 SDDSSDKDEE
+518 
-528 KLTEGEFRTN
+528 
-538 SGKLQHCE
+538 
-546 AVLYTGDIGTFPN
+546 
-559 LWNFRDGKLEMGIES
+559 
-574 TFNVDNYV
+574 
-582 NFIKRDNKYYH
+582 
-593 LEWVDY
+593 
-599 TGEYEGKLYESGKA
+599 
-613 VDYKVRTKSGDLFTG
+613 
-628 WAIYQG
+628 
-634 LDYERPSDA
+634 
-643 AIEFYHLTS
+643 
-652 GKSYNLV
+652 
-659 YVENGVVKQYYVYE
+659 EN
-673 GCETHI
+673 C
-679 WCNTCGSDLTIEG
+679 S
-692 VKISKHREDCHVG
+692 
-705 TIIGDTD
+705 
-712 DDTNGTT
+712 
-719 AYKYTNN
+719 
-726 GKTYW
+726 
-731 VTNPHSN
+731 
-738 YYRWNTRL
+738 
-746 NKYVEHY
+746 
-753 IDKEDY
+753 
-759 SGRVCVDSEASDRFN
+759 
-774 SDLTKFYVVY
+774 
-784 SASDWKVGQS
+784 
-794 SVIVVENDIVLK
+794 

>member
-109 KSKKVYKKYTGY
+109 KSKKVYKKYTGTKR
-121 AELSNGKTYKFSKGV
+121 LSNDKSYYFN
-136 KGKKASG
+136 KGKKANG
-143 VIKVSGKYYYYK
+143 IVKKSGKYYYYK

-181 NKSATYVYYSG
+181 NKSATYVYYSD

-220 YRFSIGNRG
+220 YWFSIGKRG
-229 TIKSSITAGTDKTTA
+229 TIKSSVTAGTDKTTA
-244 VYRNAKGNPE
+244 VYKNAKGNPE
-254 NVTGWKQVKGVQ
+254 NVTGWKQVKDVR
-266 YYFNNAAAASFKI
+266 YYFNKAATASFKI
-279 EKDVCYVFVAE
+279 EKDVCYVFVAG
-290 IGEQSTDNLD
+290 IDEQSTDNLD
-300 INGTWKKYSGVVGRD
+300 INGTWKKYSGVFD
-315 YYVNGKVKPAEK
+315 NEYYVKGKVKPAEK
-327 DTITTNQSGLRIKWD
+327 DTITTDQSGLLVKWD

-361 DYASGIVDGKYYRN
+361 DYASGIVDGKFYRS

-381 ICENKYYKDGVLG
+381 ICEDKYYKDGVLG

-489 RKSNNKYYVDGVLAN
+489 RKSNGKYYVDGVLAN

-518 SDDSSDKDEE
+518 SDDSGDKDEE

-538 SGKLQHCE
+538 SGKLQKCVAE
-546 AVLYTGDIGTFPN
+546 LYSGSLDGDYFE
-559 LWNFRDGKLEMGIES
+559 RDGK
-574 TFNVDNYV
+574 
-582 NFIKRDNKYYH
+582 YYT
-593 LEWVDY
+593 LAWRDY
-599 TGEYEGKLYESGKA
+599 TGEYESKFYEAGKHVDYKLYGADGKLY
-613 VDYKVRTKSGDLFTG
+613 TG
-628 WAIYQG
+628 WCRLYNPSNWEYAKWIHAINEKQY
-634 LDYERPSDA
+634 P
-643 AIEFYHLTS
+643 
-652 GKSYNLV
+652 NLL

-673 GCETHI
+673 GMEDHA
-679 WCNTCGSDLTIEG
+679 WCNSCGADVCLSPDRDPDGGIRLD
-692 VKISKHREDCHVG
+692 KHEEHDHPQF
-705 TIIGDTD
+705 DHQSF
-712 DDTNGTT
+712 NGGPV
-719 AYKYTNN
+719 YKYTNN

-738 YYRWNTRL
+738 YYRWNTKL

-794 SVIVVENDIVLK
+794 SVVVVEDDIVLK

>member
-1 MYVEGGISM
+1 M

-34 SVVDAATIKVKSGAD
+34 SIVDAATIKVKSGAD
-49 VTKVERSGKK
+49 VTKVEKSGKK

-109 KSKKVYKKYTGY
+109 KSKKVYKKYTGTKR
-121 AELSNGKTYKFSKGV
+121 LSNDKSYYFN

-143 VIKVSGKYYYYK
+143 VVKVSGKYYYYK

-197 KWNKTKKSY
+197 KWNKTSKQYVNYNKA
-206 QKYTGVFTLSDGKT
+206 FTLSNGTK
-220 YRFSIGNRG
+220 YVFNNGNRG
-229 TIKSSITAGTDKTTA
+229 TIKSSVTAGSKNTTA
-244 VYRNAKGNPE
+244 VYRNAKGNPK

-266 YYFNNAAAASFKI
+266 YYFNNAATASFKI
-279 EKDVCYVFVAE
+279 EKDMCYVFVAK

-300 INGTWKKYSGVVGRD
+300 LNGTWKKYSGVVGRD
-315 YYVNGKVKPAEK
+315 YYVNGKVDTTPEK
-327 DTITTNQSGLRIKWD
+327 DTITTDQSGLRVKWD

-381 ICENKYYKDGVLG
+381 ICENKYYKDGILG

-422 LYTGMRKSNGKYYVN
+422 LYTGMRKSNDKYYVN

-455 YTGIYKSKYY
+455 YTGVYKSKYY

-538 SGKLQHCE
+538 SGKLQKCVAE
-546 AVLYTGDIGTFPN
+546 LYSGSLDGDYFE
-559 LWNFRDGKLEMGIES
+559 RDGK
-574 TFNVDNYV
+574 
-582 NFIKRDNKYYH
+582 YYT
-593 LEWVDY
+593 LAWRDY
-599 TGEYEGKLYESGKA
+599 TGEYESKFYEAGKHVDYKLYGADGKLY
-613 VDYKVRTKSGDLFTG
+613 TG
-628 WAIYQG
+628 WCRLYNPSNWEYAKWIHAINEKQY
-634 LDYERPSDA
+634 S
-643 AIEFYHLTS
+643 
-652 GKSYNLV
+652 NLL
-659 YVENGVVKQYYVYE
+659 YVESGVVKQYYVYE
-673 GCETHI
+673 KNEKIHRY
-679 WCNTCGSDLTIEG
+679 CNECGADITLENVDLSLSRHAE
-692 VKISKHREDCHVG
+692 ECHKG
-705 TIIGDTD
+705 TIMPELYWDGATD
-712 DDTNGTT
+712 NT
-719 AYKYTNN
+719 ALPDKYTNN

-784 SASDWKVGQS
+784 SVSDWKVGQS

>member
-1 MYVEGGISM
+1 M

-24 VITASIPVSG
+24 VIAASCPVSG

-49 VTKVERSGKK
+49 VTKVEKSGKK

-109 KSKKVYKKYTGY
+109 KSKKVYKKYTGTKR
-121 AELSNGKTYKFSKGV
+121 LSNDKSYYFN

-143 VIKVSGKYYYYK
+143 VVKVSGKYYYYK

-181 NKSATYVYYSG
+181 NKSATYVYYSD

-220 YRFSIGNRG
+220 YRFSIGKRG
-229 TIKSSITAGTDKTTA
+229 TIKSSVTAGSKNTTA
-244 VYRNAKGNPE
+244 VYKDTSNKL
-254 NVTGWKQVKGVQ
+254 VKITGWKQVKGVQ
-266 YYFNNAAAASFKI
+266 YYFNNAAVASFKI
-279 EKDVCYVFVAE
+279 EKDVCYVFVAG

-315 YYVNGKVKPAEK
+315 YYVNGKVDTTPEK
-327 DTITTNQSGLRIKWD
+327 DTITTDQSGLRVKWN

-361 DYASGIVDGKYYRN
+361 DYASGIVDGKYYRS

-489 RKSNNKYYVDGVLAN
+489 RKSNGKYYVDGVLAN

-518 SDDSSDKDEE
+518 SDSEDPSETEE

-546 AVLYTGDIGTFPN
+546 ALLYSSS
-559 LWNFRDGKLEMGIES
+559 MGNKQY
-574 TFNVDNYV
+574 F
-582 NFIKRDNKYYH
+582 KRDNKYYY
-593 LEWVDY
+593 LDWVDY
-599 TGEYEGKLYESGKA
+599 TGKYEGKLYESGKA
-613 VDYKVRTKSGDLFTG
+613 VDYKVRTKNGDLFTG
-628 WAIYQG
+628 WAIYE
-634 LDYERPSDA
+634 DVIPNA
-643 AIEFYHLTS
+643 ATEFYHLTT
-652 GKSYNLV
+652 GKSHNLV
-659 YVENGVVKQYYVYE
+659 YAENGIVKQYYVYE
-673 GCETHI
+673 KNEKIHRY
-679 WCNTCGSDLTIEG
+679 CNECGADITLENVDLSLSRHAE
-692 VKISKHREDCHVG
+692 ECHKG
-705 TIIGDTD
+705 TIMPELYWDGATD
-712 DDTNGTT
+712 NT
-719 AYKYTNN
+719 ALPDKYTNN
-726 GKTYW
+726 GKIYW
-731 VTNPHSN
+731 VTAPHN
-738 YYRWNTRL
+738 NFYRWDATKNQ
-746 NKYVEHY
+746 YVEHFRTNS
-753 IDKEDY
+753 DQT
-759 SGRVCVDSEASDRFN
+759 GRECVDSDAS
-774 SDLTKFYVVY
+774 SEFYGSFIGLSVVY
-784 SASDWKVGQS
+784 SSDDWKIGQCS
-794 SVIVVENDIVLK
+794 IVLVNKDIVLK

>member
-1 MYVEGGISM
+1 M

-24 VITASIPVSG
+24 VIIASCPVSE
-34 SVVDAATIKVKSGAD
+34 SIVDAATIKVKSGAN
-49 VTKVERSGKK
+49 VTKVEKSGKK

-71 EKGWYKKGSTQYYF
+71 KKGWYKKGSTQYYF
-85 DGKENYATYVWY
+85 DGKKNYATYVWY
-97 KNSGKWYLKKWN
+97 KKSDKWYLKKW
-109 KSKKVYKKYTGY
+109 KSGSYKKYTGY

-143 VIKVSGKYYYYK
+143 VVKVSGKYYYYK

-161 YSKSCDKWK
+161 YSENCGKWK

-181 NKSATYVYYSG
+181 NKSATYAMY
-192 KKILK
+192 KNTLK

-206 QKYTGVFTLSDGKT
+206 QKYTGVFTLSNGNTYQFSSGK
-220 YRFSIGNRG
+220 RAKNPEFSIA
-229 TIKSSITAGTDKTTA
+229 AGTAKTTA
-244 VYRNAKGNPE
+244 VCKDAKGNPK

-266 YYFNNAAAASFKI
+266 YYFNHAATASFKI
-279 EKDVCYVFVAE
+279 EKDVCWVF
-290 IGEQSTDNLD
+290 ITDAKNQAAGNKETND
-300 INGTWKKYSGVVGRD
+300 HWEKYSGIVDKV
-315 YYVNGKVKPAEK
+315 YYVKGKVKPAEK
-327 DTITTNQSGLRIKWD
+327 NTVATDQSGLRVKYD
-342 GKKWKKFTGTYK
+342 GKEWKLLTGTYK

-361 DYASGIVDGKYYRN
+361 DYASGIVDGKYYRG

-381 ICENKYYKDGVLG
+381 ICNDKYYKDGVLG

-404 EGSLLTGDYKNK
+404 KGSLLTGDYKNK

-422 LYTGMRKSNGKYYVN
+422 LYTGMRKSNGKYYVD
-437 GELATGSYKNK
+437 GELATGSYENK

-455 YTGIYKSKYY
+455 YTGVYKSKYY
-465 KDGVLGT
+465 KDGILGT

-489 RKSNNKYYVDGVLAN
+489 RKSNGKYYVDGVLAN

-518 SDDSSDKDEE
+518 SDSEDPSETEE

-628 WAIYQG
+628 WAIYE
-634 LDYERPSDA
+634 DVIPNA
-643 AIEFYHLTS
+643 ATEFYHLTT
-652 GKSYNLV
+652 GKSHNLV
-659 YVENGVVKQYYVYE
+659 YVENGVVKQYYVY
-673 GCETHI
+673 GGDETHI
-679 WCNTCGSDLTIEG
+679 WCNTCGSDLTVEG

-731 VTNPHSN
+731 VTYPHSN
-738 YYRWNTRL
+738 YYRWNTEL

-759 SGRVCVDSEASDRFN
+759 SGRVCVDSEASARFN
-774 SDLTKFYVVY
+774 SDLTKFFIVY

-794 SVIVVENDIVLK
+794 SIVVVENDVVLK

>member
-49 VTKVERSGKK
+49 VTEVKGSGKK
-59 YVAYRGK
+59 IAYKNGSR
-66 QAVKP
+66 VKP
-71 EKGWYKKGSTQYYF
+71 RKGWYKKGSTQYYF
-85 DGKENYATYVWY
+85 DGKGNYATYVWY

-109 KSKKVYKKYTGY
+109 KSKKAYEKYTGTKQ
-121 AELSNGKTYKFSKGV
+121 LSNDKSYYFN
-136 KGKKASG
+136 KGKKANG
-143 VIKVSGKYYYYK
+143 IVKKSGKYYYYK
-155 GGKQTV
+155 GGKQTI

-181 NKSATYVYYSG
+181 NKSATYVYYAG

-206 QKYTGVFTLSDGKT
+206 QRYTGVFTLSDGKT
-220 YRFSIGNRG
+220 YRFSIGKRG
-229 TIKSSITAGTDKTTA
+229 TIKSSVTAGSKNTTA
-244 VYRNAKGNPE
+244 VYKNAEGNPE
-254 NVTGWKQVKGVQ
+254 NVTGWKQVKGVR
-266 YYFNNAAAASFKI
+266 YYFNKAAVASFKI
-279 EKDVCYVFVAE
+279 EKDVCYVFVAG
-290 IGEQSTDNLD
+290 IDEQSTDNLD
-300 INGTWKKYSGVVGRD
+300 INGTWKKYSGVFD
-315 YYVNGKVKPAEK
+315 NEYYVKGKVKHAEK
-327 DTITTNQSGLRIKWD
+327 GTITTDQSGLRVKYD
-342 GKKWKKFTGTYK
+342 GKKWKLLTGTYK

-361 DYASGIVDGKYYRN
+361 DYASGIVDGKYYRS

-404 EGSLLTGDYKNK
+404 KGSLLTGDFKNK

-489 RKSNNKYYVDGVLAN
+489 RKSNGKYYVDGVLAN

-528 KLTEGEFRTN
+528 KLTEGEFRT
-538 SGKLQHCE
+538 SGGKLQKCVAE
-546 AVLYTGDIGTFPN
+546 VYSGPLDGDYFE
-559 LWNFRDGKLEMGIES
+559 RDGK
-574 TFNVDNYV
+574 
-582 NFIKRDNKYYH
+582 YYT
-593 LEWVDY
+593 LAWRDY
-599 TGEYEGKLYESGKA
+599 TGEYESKFYEAGKHVDYKLYGADGKLY
-613 VDYKVRTKSGDLFTG
+613 TG
-628 WAIYQG
+628 WCRLYNPSNWEYAKWIHAINEKQY
-634 LDYERPSDA
+634 S
-643 AIEFYHLTS
+643 
-652 GKSYNLV
+652 NLL
-659 YVENGVVKQYYVYE
+659 YVESGVVKQYYVYE
-673 GCETHI
+673 KNEKIHKY
-679 WCNTCGSDLTIEG
+679 CNECGADITLENVDLSLSRHAE
-692 VKISKHREDCHVG
+692 ECHKG
-705 TIIGDTD
+705 TIMPELYWDGATD
-712 DDTNGTT
+712 NTILPD
-719 AYKYTNN
+719 KYTNN

-731 VTNPHSN
+731 VTASN
-738 YYRWNTRL
+738 GREYRWTGTEYVPYWNVGGTECLDTSLPKELTHL
-746 NKYVEHY
+746 NDTGK
-753 IDKEDY
+753 IPD
-759 SGRVCVDSEASDRFN
+759 
-774 SDLTKFYVVY
+774 VVY
-784 SASDWKVGQS
+784 SSDDWKIGQCS
-794 SVIVVENDIVLK
+794 IVLVNKDIVLK

>member
-49 VTKVERSGKK
+49 VTKVEKSGKK

-109 KSKKVYKKYTGY
+109 KSKKVYKKYTGTKR
-121 AELSNGKTYKFSKGV
+121 LSNDKSYYFN

-143 VIKVSGKYYYYK
+143 VVKVSGKYYYYK

-181 NKSATYVYYSG
+181 NKSATYVYYSD

-220 YRFSIGNRG
+220 YRFSIGKRG
-229 TIKSSITAGTDKTTA
+229 TIKSSVTAGTDKTTA
-244 VYRNAKGNPE
+244 VYKNAKGNPE
-254 NVTGWKQVKGVQ
+254 NVTGWKQVKDVR
-266 YYFNNAAAASFKI
+266 YYFNKAATASFKI
-279 EKDVCYVFVAE
+279 EKDVCYVFVAG
-290 IGEQSTDNLD
+290 IDEQSTDNLD
-300 INGTWKKYSGVVGRD
+300 INGTWKKYSGVFD
-315 YYVNGKVKPAEK
+315 NEYYVKGKVKPAEK
-327 DTITTNQSGLRIKWD
+327 DTITTDQSGLRVKWD
-342 GKKWKKFTGTYK
+342 GKNWKKFTGTYK

-448 YYKDGEL
+448 YYKAGEL

-538 SGKLQHCE
+538 SGKLQKCVAE
-546 AVLYTGDIGTFPN
+546 LYSGSLDGDYFE
-559 LWNFRDGKLEMGIES
+559 RDGK
-574 TFNVDNYV
+574 
-582 NFIKRDNKYYH
+582 YYT
-593 LEWVDY
+593 LAWRDY
-599 TGEYEGKLYESGKA
+599 TGEYESKFYEAGKHVDYKLYGADGKLY
-613 VDYKVRTKSGDLFTG
+613 TG
-628 WAIYQG
+628 WCRLYNPSNWEYAKWIHAINEKQY
-634 LDYERPSDA
+634 P
-643 AIEFYHLTS
+643 
-652 GKSYNLV
+652 NLL

-673 GCETHI
+673 GMEDHA
-679 WCNTCGSDLTIEG
+679 WCNSCGADVCLSPDRDPDGGIRLD
-692 VKISKHREDCHVG
+692 KHEEHDHPQF
-705 TIIGDTD
+705 DHQSF
-712 DDTNGTT
+712 NGGPV
-719 AYKYTNN
+719 YKYTNN

-731 VTNPHSN
+731 VTNPHN
-738 YYRWNTRL
+738 NFYRWDTT
-746 NKYVEHY
+746 KSQYVGHFKTNS
-753 IDKEDY
+753 DQT
-759 SGRVCVDSEASDRFN
+759 GRECVDSDAS
-774 SDLTKFYVVY
+774 SEFYGSFIGLSIVY

-794 SVIVVENDIVLK
+794 SIILVKKDVVLK

>member
-1 MYVEGGISM
+1 M

-24 VITASIPVSG
+24 VVIASCPVSG
-34 SVVDAATIKVKSGAD
+34 SIVDAATIKVKSGAD
-49 VTKVERSGKK
+49 VTEVKGSGKK
-59 YVAYRGK
+59 IAYKNGSR
-66 QAVKP
+66 VKP
-71 EKGWYKKGSTQYYF
+71 RKGWYKKGSTQYYF
-85 DGKENYATYVWY
+85 DGKGNYATYVWY

-109 KSKKVYKKYTGY
+109 KSKKAYEKYTGTKQ
-121 AELSNGKTYKFSKGV
+121 LSNDKSYYFN
-136 KGKKASG
+136 KGKKANG
-143 VIKVSGKYYYYK
+143 IVKKSGKYYYYK
-155 GGKQTV
+155 GGKQTI

-181 NKSATYVYYSG
+181 NKSATYVYYAG

-206 QKYTGVFTLSDGKT
+206 QRYTGVFTLSDGKT
-220 YRFSIGNRG
+220 YRFSIGKRG
-229 TIKSSITAGTDKTTA
+229 TIKSSVTAGSKNTTA
-244 VYRNAKGNPE
+244 VYKNAEGNPE
-254 NVTGWKQVKGVQ
+254 NVTGWKQVKGVR
-266 YYFNNAAAASFKI
+266 YYFNKAATASFKI
-279 EKDVCYVFVAE
+279 EKDVCYVFVAG
-290 IGEQSTDNLD
+290 IDEQSTDNLD
-300 INGTWKKYSGVVGRD
+300 INGTWKKYNGVFD
-315 YYVNGKVKPAEK
+315 NEYYVKGKVKPAEK
-327 DTITTNQSGLRIKWD
+327 DTITTDQSGLRVKWD
-342 GKKWKKFTGTYK
+342 GKNWKKFTGTYK

-489 RKSNNKYYVDGVLAN
+489 RKSNGKYYVDGVLAN

-559 LWNFRDGKLEMGIES
+559 LWYFRDGKLEMGIES

-628 WAIYQG
+628 WAIYE
-634 LDYERPSDA
+634 DVIPNA
-643 AIEFYHLTS
+643 ATEFYHLTTGYS
-652 GKSYNLV
+652 HNLV
-659 YVENGVVKQYYVYE
+659 YVESGVVKQYYVYE
-673 GCETHI
+673 GDETHI
-679 WCNTCGSDLTIEG
+679 WCNECGSDMILQG
-692 VKISKHREDCHVG
+692 VREADHADICHKG
-705 TIIGDTD
+705 TNMPKRYWSCATH
-712 DDTNGTT
+712 NGGPV
-719 AYKYTNN
+719 YKYTNN

-731 VTNPHSN
+731 VTNPHN
-738 YYRWNTRL
+738 NFYRWDTT
-746 NKYVEHY
+746 KSQYVEHFRTNS
-753 IDKEDY
+753 DQT
-759 SGRVCVDSEASDRFN
+759 GRECVDSDAS
-774 SDLTKFYVVY
+774 SEFYGSFIGLSIVY

-794 SVIVVENDIVLK
+794 SIVLVNKDIVLK

>member
-1 MYVEGGISM
+1 M

-49 VTKVERSGKK
+49 VTKVEKSGKK

-109 KSKKVYKKYTGY
+109 KSKKVYKKYTGTKR
-121 AELSNGKTYKFSKGV
+121 LSNDKSYYFN

-143 VIKVSGKYYYYK
+143 VVKVSGKYYYYK

-181 NKSATYVYYSG
+181 NKSATYVYYSD

-220 YRFSIGNRG
+220 YRFSIGKRG
-229 TIKSSITAGTDKTTA
+229 TIKSSVTAGSKNTTA
-244 VYRNAKGNPE
+244 VYKDTSNKL
-254 NVTGWKQVKGVQ
+254 VKITGWKQVKGVQ
-266 YYFNNAAAASFKI
+266 YYFNNAAVASFKI
-279 EKDVCYVFVAE
+279 EKDVCYVFIAE

-300 INGTWKKYSGVVGRD
+300 LNGTWKKYSGVVGRD
-315 YYVNGKVKPAEK
+315 YYVNGKVDTTPEK
-327 DTITTNQSGLRIKWD
+327 DTITTDQSDLRVKWD

-361 DYASGIVDGKYYRN
+361 DYASGIVDGKFYRS

-381 ICENKYYKDGVLG
+381 ICENKYYKDGFLG

-448 YYKDGEL
+448 YYKDG
-455 YTGIYKSKYY
+455 
-465 KDGVLGT
+465 VLGT

-489 RKSNNKYYVDGVLAN
+489 RKSNGKYYVDGVLAN

-518 SDDSSDKDEE
+518 SDDSGDKDEE

-538 SGKLQHCE
+538 SGKLQKCVAE
-546 AVLYTGDIGTFPN
+546 LYSGSLDGDYFE
-559 LWNFRDGKLEMGIES
+559 RDGK
-574 TFNVDNYV
+574 
-582 NFIKRDNKYYH
+582 YYT
-593 LEWVDY
+593 LAWRDY
-599 TGEYEGKLYESGKA
+599 TGEYESKFYEAGKHVDYKLYGADGKLY
-613 VDYKVRTKSGDLFTG
+613 TG
-628 WAIYQG
+628 WCRLYNPSNWEYAKWIHAINEKQY
-634 LDYERPSDA
+634 S
-643 AIEFYHLTS
+643 
-652 GKSYNLV
+652 NLL
-659 YVENGVVKQYYVYE
+659 YVESGVVKQYYVYE
-673 GCETHI
+673 GDETHV
-679 WCNTCGSDLTIEG
+679 WCNECGSDMTLQG
-692 VKISKHREDCHVG
+692 VGEADHADICHKG
-705 TIIGDTD
+705 TIMPELYWSGATH
-712 DDTNGTT
+712 NAGPV
-719 AYKYTNN
+719 YKYTNN

-731 VTNPHSN
+731 VTATNGRE
-738 YYRWNTRL
+738 YRWTGTEYVPYWNVGGTECLDTSLPKELTHL
-746 NKYVEHY
+746 NDTGK
-753 IDKEDY
+753 IPD
-759 SGRVCVDSEASDRFN
+759 
-774 SDLTKFYVVY
+774 VVY
-784 SASDWKVGQS
+784 SSDDWKIGQCS
-794 SVIVVENDIVLK
+794 IVLVNKDVVLK

>member
-1 MYVEGGISM
+1 M

-24 VITASIPVSG
+24 VIAASISVSG
-34 SVVDAATIKVKSGAD
+34 SIVDAKTISIKNGNAIEEITINKKSGK
-49 VTKVERSGKK
+49 VTTKDTSHK
-59 YVAYRGK
+59 A
-66 QAVKP
+66 
-71 EKGWYKKGSTQYYF
+71 GWYKKSGVQYYF
-85 DGKENYATYVWY
+85 GKNKKIASY
-97 KNSGKWYLKKWN
+97 KWQNRTLYKWQKG
-109 KSKKVYKKYTGY
+109 SFKKYTGTKR
-121 AELSNGKTYKFSKGV
+121 LSNDKSYYFN

-143 VIKVSGKYYYYK
+143 VVKVSGKYYYYK

-181 NKSATYVYYSG
+181 NKSATYVYYSD

-229 TIKSSITAGTDKTTA
+229 TIKSSVTAGSKNTTA
-244 VYRNAKGNPE
+244 VYKDASNKL
-254 NVTGWKQVKGVQ
+254 VKITGWKQVKGVQ
-266 YYFNNAAAASFKI
+266 YYFNKAAVASFKI

-327 DTITTNQSGLRIKWD
+327 DTITTDQSGLRIKWD

-361 DYASGIVDGKYYRN
+361 DYASGIVDGKFYRS

-381 ICENKYYKDGVLG
+381 ICEDKYYKDGVLG

-404 EGSLLTGDYKNK
+404 EGGLLTGDYKNK

-448 YYKDGEL
+448 YYNDGEL

-489 RKSNNKYYVDGVLAN
+489 RKSNGKYYVDGVLAN

-518 SDDSSDKDEE
+518 GDSENPSETEE
-528 KLTEGEFRTN
+528 KLTEGEFRT
-538 SGKLQHCE
+538 SGGKLQKCQYE
-546 AVLYTGDIGTFPN
+546 LANGSVGEFPK
-559 LWNFRDGKLEMGIES
+559 LWNFDDGDMIYSDES
-574 TFNVDNYV
+574 TFKLSEHPNMKKENG
-582 NFIKRDNKYYH
+582 KYYT
-593 LEWVDY
+593 LAWRDY
-599 TGEYEGKLYESGKA
+599 TGEYESKFYEAGKHVDYKLYGADGKLY
-613 VDYKVRTKSGDLFTG
+613 TG
-628 WAIYQG
+628 WCRLYNPSNWEYAKWIHAINEKQY
-634 LDYERPSDA
+634 P
-643 AIEFYHLTS
+643 
-652 GKSYNLV
+652 NLL

-673 GCETHI
+673 GDETHI

-738 YYRWNTRL
+738 YYRWNTKL

-794 SVIVVENDIVLK
+794 SVIVVEDNIVLK

>member
-49 VTKVERSGKK
+49 VTKVEKSGKK

-109 KSKKVYKKYTGY
+109 KSKKVYKKYTGTKR
-121 AELSNGKTYKFSKGV
+121 LSNDKSYYFN

-143 VIKVSGKYYYYK
+143 VVKVSGKYYYYK

-229 TIKSSITAGTDKTTA
+229 TIKSSITAGTDNTTA
-244 VYRNAKGNPE
+244 VYKDASNKL
-254 NVTGWKQVKGVQ
+254 VKITGWKQVKGVQ
-266 YYFNNAAAASFKI
+266 YYFNKAAVASFKI

-327 DTITTNQSGLRIKWD
+327 DTITTDQSGLRIKWD

-361 DYASGIVDGKYYRN
+361 DYASGIVDGKFYRS

-489 RKSNNKYYVDGVLAN
+489 RKSNGKYYVDGVLAN

-518 SDDSSDKDEE
+518 SDSEDPSETEE
-528 KLTEGEFRTN
+528 KLTEGEFRT
-538 SGKLQHCE
+538 SGGKLQKCQYE
-546 AVLYTGDIGTFPN
+546 LANGSVGEFPK
-559 LWNFRDGKLEMGIES
+559 LWNFDDGDMIYSDES
-574 TFNVDNYV
+574 TFKLSEHPNMKKENG
-582 NFIKRDNKYYH
+582 KYYT
-593 LEWVDY
+593 LAWRDY
-599 TGEYEGKLYESGKA
+599 TGEYESKFYEAGKHVDYKLYGADGKLY
-613 VDYKVRTKSGDLFTG
+613 TG
-628 WAIYQG
+628 WCRLYNPSNWEYAKWIHAINEKQY
-634 LDYERPSDA
+634 S
-643 AIEFYHLTS
+643 
-652 GKSYNLV
+652 NLL
-659 YVENGVVKQYYVYE
+659 YVESGVVKQYYVYE
-673 GCETHI
+673 GDENHI
-679 WCNTCGSDLTIEG
+679 WCNTCGADLYLSPDRDPDGGI
-692 VKISKHREDCHVG
+692 REDKHEENEHPQLG
-705 TIIGDTD
+705 QDSN
-712 DDTNGTT
+712 NGGSV
-719 AYKYTNN
+719 YKYTNN

-731 VTNPHSN
+731 VTASSGRE
-738 YYRWNTRL
+738 YRWTGTEYKQYWNVGGTECL
-746 NKYVEHY
+746 
-753 IDKEDY
+753 DKTVPKELY
-759 SGRVCVDSEASDRFN
+759 SWYDAKDIP
-774 SDLTKFYVVY
+774 DIVY
-784 SASDWKVGQS
+784 SSDDWKIGQCS
-794 SVIVVENDIVLK
+794 IVLVNKDVVLK

>member
-1 MYVEGGISM
+1 M

-34 SVVDAATIKVKSGAD
+34 SIVDAATIKVKSGAD
-49 VTKVERSGKK
+49 VTKVEKSGKK

-143 VIKVSGKYYYYK
+143 VVKVSGKYYYYK

-181 NKSATYVYYSG
+181 NKSATYVYYSD

-229 TIKSSITAGTDKTTA
+229 TIKSSVTAGSKNTTA
-244 VYRNAKGNPE
+244 VYKDASNKL
-254 NVTGWKQVKGVQ
+254 VKITGWKQVKGVQ
-266 YYFNNAAAASFKI
+266 YYFNKAAVASFKI

-327 DTITTNQSGLRIKWD
+327 DTITTDQSGLRIKWD

-361 DYASGIVDGKYYRN
+361 DYASGIVDGKFYRS

-381 ICENKYYKDGVLG
+381 ICEDKYYKDGVLG

-489 RKSNNKYYVDGVLAN
+489 RKSNGKYYVDGVLAN

-518 SDDSSDKDEE
+518 SDDSGDKDEE

-538 SGKLQHCE
+538 SGKLQKCVAE
-546 AVLYTGDIGTFPN
+546 LYSGSLDGDYFE
-559 LWNFRDGKLEMGIES
+559 RDGK
-574 TFNVDNYV
+574 
-582 NFIKRDNKYYH
+582 YYT
-593 LEWVDY
+593 LAWRDY
-599 TGEYEGKLYESGKA
+599 TGEYESKFYEAGKHVDYKLYGADGKLY
-613 VDYKVRTKSGDLFTG
+613 TG
-628 WAIYQG
+628 WCRLYNPSNWEYAKWIHAINEKQY
-634 LDYERPSDA
+634 P
-643 AIEFYHLTS
+643 
-652 GKSYNLV
+652 NLL

-673 GCETHI
+673 GDETHI

-731 VTNPHSN
+731 VTNPHN
-738 YYRWNTRL
+738 NFYRWDTT
-746 NKYVEHY
+746 KSQYVEHFRTNS
-753 IDKEDY
+753 DQT
-759 SGRVCVDSEASDRFN
+759 GRECVDSDAS
-774 SDLTKFYVVY
+774 SEFYGSFIGLSIVY

-794 SVIVVENDIVLK
+794 SIVLVNKDIVLK

>member
-34 SVVDAATIKVKSGAD
+34 SIVDAATIKVKSGAD
-49 VTKVERSGKK
+49 VTKVEKSGKK

-143 VIKVSGKYYYYK
+143 VVKVSGKYYYYK

-181 NKSATYVYYSG
+181 NKSATYVYYSD

-220 YRFSIGNRG
+220 YRFSIGKRG
-229 TIKSSITAGTDKTTA
+229 TIKSSVTAGSKNTTA
-244 VYRNAKGNPE
+244 VYKDASNKL
-254 NVTGWKQVKGVQ
+254 VKITGWKQVKGVQ
-266 YYFNNAAAASFKI
+266 YYFNKAAVASFKI

-315 YYVNGKVKPAEK
+315 YYVNGKVDTTPEK
-327 DTITTNQSGLRIKWD
+327 DTIATDQSGLRVKWD

-361 DYASGIVDGKYYRN
+361 DYASGIVDGKFYRS

-381 ICENKYYKDGVLG
+381 ICEDKYYKDGILG

-404 EGSLLTGDYKNK
+404 EGSLLTGDYKSK

-448 YYKDGEL
+448 YYKGGEL

-489 RKSNNKYYVDGVLAN
+489 RKSNGKYYVDGVLAN

-528 KLTEGEFRTN
+528 KLTEGEFRT
-538 SGKLQHCE
+538 SGGKLQKCVAE
-546 AVLYTGDIGTFPN
+546 VYSGPLDGDYFE
-559 LWNFRDGKLEMGIES
+559 RDGK
-574 TFNVDNYV
+574 
-582 NFIKRDNKYYH
+582 YYT
-593 LEWVDY
+593 LAWRDY
-599 TGEYEGKLYESGKA
+599 TGEYESKFYEAGKHVDYKLYGADGKLY
-613 VDYKVRTKSGDLFTG
+613 TG
-628 WAIYQG
+628 WCRLNNPSNWEYAKWIHAIDEKQY
-634 LDYERPSDA
+634 P
-643 AIEFYHLTS
+643 
-652 GKSYNLV
+652 NLL
-659 YVENGVVKQYYVYE
+659 YIENGVVKQYYVYE
-673 GCETHI
+673 GDETHV
-679 WCNTCGSDLTIEG
+679 WCNECGSDMTLQG
-692 VKISKHREDCHVG
+692 VGEADHADICHKG
-705 TIIGDTD
+705 TSMPKLYWSGATH
-712 DDTNGTT
+712 NAGPV
-719 AYKYTNN
+719 YKYTNN

-731 VTNPHSN
+731 VTAPHN
-738 YYRWNTRL
+738 NFYRWDTTKNQ
-746 NKYVEHY
+746 YVEHFRTNS
-753 IDKEDY
+753 DQT
-759 SGRVCVDSEASDRFN
+759 GRECVDSDAS
-774 SDLTKFYVVY
+774 SEFYGSFIGLSIVY

-794 SVIVVENDIVLK
+794 SIILVNKDIVLK

>member
-1 MYVEGGISM
+1 M

-49 VTKVERSGKK
+49 VTEVKGSGKK
-59 YVAYRGK
+59 IAYKNGSR
-66 QAVKP
+66 VKP
-71 EKGWYKKGSTQYYF
+71 RKGWYKKGSTQYYF
-85 DGKENYATYVWY
+85 DGKGNYATYVWY

-109 KSKKVYKKYTGY
+109 KSKKAYEKYTGTKQ
-121 AELSNGKTYKFSKGV
+121 LSNDKSYYFN
-136 KGKKASG
+136 KGKKANG
-143 VIKVSGKYYYYK
+143 IVKKSGKYYYYK
-155 GGKQTV
+155 GGKQTI

-181 NKSATYVYYSG
+181 NKSATYVYYAG

-206 QKYTGVFTLSDGKT
+206 QRYTGVFTLSDGRT
-220 YRFSIGNRG
+220 YRFSIGKRE
-229 TIKSSITAGTDKTTA
+229 TIKSSVTAGSKNTTA
-244 VYRNAKGNPE
+244 VYKNAEGNPE
-254 NVTGWKQVKGVQ
+254 NVTGWKQVKGVR
-266 YYFNNAAAASFKI
+266 YYFNKAAVASFKI
-279 EKDVCYVFVAE
+279 EKDVCYVFVAG
-290 IGEQSTDNLD
+290 IDEQSTDNLD
-300 INGTWKKYSGVVGRD
+300 INGTWKKYSGVFD
-315 YYVNGKVKPAEK
+315 NEYYVKGKVKHAEK
-327 DTITTNQSGLRIKWD
+327 GTITTDQSGLRVKYD
-342 GKKWKKFTGTYK
+342 GKEWKLLTGTYK

-361 DYASGIVDGKYYRN
+361 DYASGIVDGKYYRS

-404 EGSLLTGDYKNK
+404 KGSLLTGDFKNK

-437 GELATGSYKNK
+437 GELATGSYENK

-455 YTGIYKSKYY
+455 YTGVYKSKYY
-465 KDGVLGT
+465 KDGILGT

-477 KFYKDGELYTGM
+477 KFYKDGELYTGI
-489 RKSNNKYYVDGVLAN
+489 RKSNGKYYVDGVLAN

-518 SDDSSDKDEE
+518 SNDSSDKDEE

-582 NFIKRDNKYYH
+582 NFIKRNNKYYH

-599 TGEYEGKLYESGKA
+599 TGEYKGKLYESGKA

-628 WAIYQG
+628 WAIYE
-634 LDYERPSDA
+634 DVIPNA
-643 AIEFYHLTS
+643 VTEFYHLTT
-652 GKSYNLV
+652 GKSHNLV

-673 GCETHI
+673 GMEDHA
-679 WCNTCGSDLTIEG
+679 WCNSCGADVCLSPDRDPDGGIRLD
-692 VKISKHREDCHVG
+692 KHEEHDHPEF
-705 TIIGDTD
+705 DHQSF
-712 DDTNGTT
+712 NGGPV
-719 AYKYTNN
+719 YKYTNN

-731 VTNPHSN
+731 VTAPHN
-738 YYRWNTRL
+738 NFYRWDATKNQ
-746 NKYVEHY
+746 YVEHFRTNA
-753 IDKEDY
+753 DQT
-759 SGRVCVDSEASDRFN
+759 GRECVDSDAS
-774 SDLTKFYVVY
+774 SEFYGSFIGLSVVY
-784 SASDWKVGQS
+784 SSDDWKIGQCS
-794 SVIVVENDIVLK
+794 IVLVNKDIVLK